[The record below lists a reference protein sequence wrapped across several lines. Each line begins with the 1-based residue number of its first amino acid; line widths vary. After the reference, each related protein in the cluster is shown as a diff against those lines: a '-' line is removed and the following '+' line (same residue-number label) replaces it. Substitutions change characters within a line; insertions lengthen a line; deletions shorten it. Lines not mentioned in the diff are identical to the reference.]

1 MTYYLE
7 DIHYERCQYFDKE
20 IIDEENY
27 NAFDDFLLSD
37 LFNKE
42 LIIDVLDYLKD
53 DDILRLKK
61 YDITELKELL
71 LHLGIQEG
79 FELSRHKNNILSDE
93 FISMNNEFNISD
105 DIKNIELIQEYNQIL
120 LSNKKTNEKLFELF
134 DYNKKILYNEKFI
147 KLFVFDAEEYNL
159 SIEKDNIYNLTF
171 KLNSQNAQIIEKNF
185 NEVIEKD
192 VLPNSLTHLTF
203 GKYCV
208 FNQIIET

>member
-7 DIHYERCQYFDKE
+7 DIHYDRCQYFDKE

-61 YDITELKELL
+61 YDITELKDLFS
-71 LHLGIQEG
+71 HLGTQEG

-93 FISMNNEFNISD
+93 FISMNNEFDILD
-105 DIKNIELIQEYNQIL
+105 DIENIE
-120 LSNKKTNEKLFELF
+120 
-134 DYNKKILYNEKFI
+134 
-147 KLFVFDAEEYNL
+147 
-159 SIEKDNIYNLTF
+159 
-171 KLNSQNAQIIEKNF
+171 
-185 NEVIEKD
+185 
-192 VLPNSLTHLTF
+192 
-203 GKYCV
+203 
-208 FNQIIET
+208 